1 MLESAENTIFARKKF
16 NLSFKPVIFQSFYA
30 LFANCCKCCN
40 YKNDEYRYFK
50 ALAQLASEMDV
61 KRILKS
67 LRFMRA
73 FVRFRTT
80 KTERQLLRMQATD
93 NVVILK
99 SGEDLKRLDK
109 LHTSTLN

>member
-1 MLESAENTIFARKKF
+1 
-16 NLSFKPVIFQSFYA
+16 
-30 LFANCCKCCN
+30 
-40 YKNDEYRYFK
+40 
-50 ALAQLASEMDV
+50 
-61 KRILKS
+61 
-67 LRFMRA
+67 MRA